1 MERIWVWGT
10 GGPYLLMEKRYIDLW
25 EADAGTQ
32 EQELYYKTGEVDG
45 ELYLFPACDLKPG
58 SSDSG

>member
-1 MERIWVWGT
+1 
-10 GGPYLLMEKRYIDLW
+10 MEKRYIDLW